1 MQAIERSVAYLEDHY
16 IDYITVEQLSQ
27 LAGVKLGNIA
37 RYFKGLQ
44 ASIKD

>member
-27 LAGVKLGNIA
+27 LAGVKRWEYSSLFQGITG
-37 RYFKGLQ
+37 KH
-44 ASIKD
+44 